1 MTDPTPADPAPSQP
15 ASEPAPTE
23 SAPAQPAPAQPPP
36 AEPAPAQPS
45 PAAPVAASAAA
56 APAPAAP
63 QERKWLDKRT
73 KIALAI
79 AAFEGLLL
87 LLGNISKWVV
97 LVIAIPCIGYYLWR
111 GREMKPGWG
120 RDALWV
126 LAVSQGLIILAAIV
140 SFFIGTLILILLGVF
155 IGVAL
160 LLIYL
165 DDPSRRGG

>member
-1 MTDPTPADPAPSQP
+1 MTDPTPADPAPSQ
-15 ASEPAPTE
+15 AA
-23 SAPAQPAPAQPPP
+23 P
-36 AEPAPAQPS
+36 AEPAPAEPAPVQ
-45 PAAPVAASAAA
+45 PAAPPPAAA
-56 APAPAAP
+56 RA
-63 QERKWLDKRT
+63 QSERTWLDKRT

-97 LVIAIPCIGYYLWR
+97 LVIAIPCMGYYLWR
-111 GREMKPGWG
+111 GREMKPGFS

-126 LAVSQGLIILAAIV
+126 LALSQGLIILAAIA
-140 SFFIGTLILILLGVF
+140 SFFIGTLVLILLGVF

>member
-1 MTDPTPADPAPSQP
+1 MTDPTPAQPDPAQPAPSQP
-15 ASEPAPTE
+15 APAEPAP
-23 SAPAQPAPAQPPP
+23 SPPAPAQPPP
-36 AEPAPAQPS
+36 AEPAT
-45 PAAPVAASAAA
+45 ASAAA
-56 APAPAAP
+56 APAPAARK
-63 QERKWLDKRT
+63 ERTWFDKRT

-165 DDPSRRGG
+165 DDPARRGG

>member
-1 MTDPTPADPAPSQP
+1 MTDPPPVD
-15 ASEPAPTE
+15 
-23 SAPAQPAPAQPPP
+23 PAPAQPPP
-36 AEPAPAQPS
+36 AQPPPDPPPVEAP
-45 PAAPVAASAAA
+45 PAATVPPA
-56 APAPAAP
+56 APAPAQAKASP
-63 QERKWLDKRT
+63 ARAERTWFDKRT

-111 GREMKPGWG
+111 GRQLKPGFG

>member
-1 MTDPTPADPAPSQP
+1 MTDPTPAQP
-15 ASEPAPTE
+15 Q
-23 SAPAQPAPAQPPP
+23 PAQPEPVQPPP
-36 AEPAPAQPS
+36 ADPPPASPPPAAVAPAKT
-45 PAAPVAASAAA
+45 PAAP
-56 APAPAAP
+56 
-63 QERKWLDKRT
+63 ERKWFDKRT

-111 GREMKPGWG
+111 GREMKPGFG

-165 DDPSRRGG
+165 DDPSRRRG

>member
-1 MTDPTPADPAPSQP
+1 MTDPTPADPAPSRP
-15 ASEPAPTE
+15 A
-23 SAPAQPAPAQPPP
+23 P
-36 AEPAPAQPS
+36 AEPAPAQP
-45 PAAPVAASAAA
+45 AAPP
-56 APAPAAP
+56 PATARA
-63 QERKWLDKRT
+63 QSERTWLDKRT
-73 KIALAI
+73 KIALSI

-97 LVIAIPCIGYYLWR
+97 LVVAIPCIGYYLWR
-111 GREMKPGWG
+111 GREMKPGFA
-120 RDALWV
+120 RNALWV
-126 LAVSQGLIILAAIV
+126 LALSQGLIILAAIV